1 MGLLQIIYRDD
12 HLVAIDKPDGLLVH
26 RTRIS
31 RDHVFALQLL
41 RDQIGRLVYPVHRLD
56 RPTSGVLVFALSPET
71 AGRLCAEFSSR
82 RVAKRYMAVVR
93 GYAPEAGI
101 VDHPLPDEE
110 NGPDRDARTVFRRI
124 AAAEIHVPLPPNPT
138 ARVSLVEVEPET
150 GRMHQI
156 RRHFRHASH
165 PVIGDT
171 RHGDGKYNRLFRERY
186 ASRRL
191 LLHALSVQF
200 SHPAT
205 GATTLISSPLPEDML
220 RLFGE
225 LGWREFAVQ
234 PTAPR
239 I

>member
-1 MGLLQIIYRDD
+1 MGILKVIYQDE

-26 RTRIS
+26 RSRIS

-41 RDQIGRLVYPVHRLD
+41 RDQVGRFVYPVHRID

-82 RVAKRYMAVVR
+82 RVAKRYLAVVR
-93 GYAPEAGI
+93 GYAPEAGTI
-101 VDHPLPDEE
+101 EHPLPDEE
-110 NGPDRDARTVFRRI
+110 TGPDQDARTVFRRI
-124 AAAEIHVPLPPNPT
+124 ATAEIQAPIPPNPT

-165 PVIGDT
+165 PVVGDT
-171 RHGDGKYNRLFRERY
+171 QHGDGKYNRLFRDRY
-186 ASRRL
+186 AIRRL
-191 LLHALSVQF
+191 LLHALSVEF
-200 SHPAT
+200 SHPST
-205 GATTLISSPLPEDML
+205 GATTRISAPLPEEML

-225 LGWREFAVQ
+225 LGWREFAA
-234 PTAPR
+234 PFTAPR
-239 I
+239 T